1 MTTRL
6 GKLLEM
12 VLLLQQAELLPHHTL
27 LVKAQCHIV
36 FANINFYHLVRLSFL
51 LLERTGCEA
60 P

>member
-1 MTTRL
+1 
-6 GKLLEM
+6 M